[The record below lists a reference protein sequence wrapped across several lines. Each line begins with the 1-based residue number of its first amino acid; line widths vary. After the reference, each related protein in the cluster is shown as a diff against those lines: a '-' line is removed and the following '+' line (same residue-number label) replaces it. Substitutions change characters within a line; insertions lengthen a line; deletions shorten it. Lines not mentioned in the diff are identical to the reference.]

1 MKITGVETI
10 QMREASNLVWVQL
23 HTDEG
28 LVGLGETFRNPEAV
42 IAYVHETCAPALIG
56 QDPTRRAYL
65 AHNLARKVGN
75 HFNGFPSR
83 SVEIS
88 GNSAVDLALWD
99 LFGKVNQQPLYK
111 LMGGA
116 VRDSARIYNTCAG
129 SRYNNRVRHG
139 YNTELI
145 SRDDKAPETIEA
157 RDDLLLQVFEPARL
171 AEELLAEGITAMK
184 IWPFDVFAL
193 RNQGQEISVAELN
206 KAIWPIEQIR
216 KAVGDKMDIMIE
228 YHGLWKLPA
237 ALRIADALKDHDI
250 YWHEEPIWMQ
260 NFDDLARYRE
270 KVRGRVAGSENF
282 GTLPWYREV
291 FSRRAVDVANFD
303 VAWVG
308 GLTEAMRVT
317 HLADAYDR
325 TIAPHDCTGP
335 VTLGANVHLLMA
347 STNGL
352 ICETVR
358 AHTHGFYQEIVD
370 EVPRIDNGHIFASDR
385 PGIGMAL
392 SDAFFA
398 RTDLNRKLSG
408 TAGK

>member
-1 MKITGVETI
+1 
-10 QMREASNLVWVQL
+10 VQL

-56 QDPTRRAYL
+56 QDPSRRAAL
-65 AHNLARKVGN
+65 SHNLARKVGN

-83 SVEIS
+83 SVEVS

-99 LFGKVNQQPLYK
+99 LFGKANGQPLYK

-116 VRDSARIYNTCAG
+116 VQDSIRIYNTCAG

-145 SRDDKAPETIEA
+145 SRDDPVPETIEPL
-157 RDDLLLQVFEPARL
+157 DDLLLQVFEPGRL

-193 RNQGQEISVAELN
+193 RNRGQEISTEELN

-216 KAVGDKMDIMIE
+216 KAVGAKMDIMIE

-237 ALRIADALKDHDI
+237 AIRIADALKDYDI
-250 YWHEEPIWMQ
+250 YWHEEPVWMQ
-260 NFDDLARYRE
+260 NFDDIARYRE
-270 KVRGRVAGSENF
+270 SARGMIAGSENF

-291 FSRRAVDVANFD
+291 FSRGAVDVANFD

-308 GLTEAMRVT
+308 GLTEAVRVT
-317 HLADAYDR
+317 HLAEAYDR

-335 VTLGANVHLLMA
+335 VTLGANVHLLTA

-358 AHTHGFYQEIVD
+358 AHTQGFYAEIVD
-370 EVPRIDNGHIFASDR
+370 AVPRIEDGRIFPSDA
-385 PGIGMAL
+385 PGIGMNL
-392 SDAFFA
+392 SERFFG
-398 RTDLNRKLSG
+398 RSDLNRKLSG
-408 TAGK
+408 KSAQ

>member
-171 AEELLAEGITAMK
+171 AEELLAEGITTMK

-193 RNQGQEISVAELN
+193 RNHGQEISVAELN

-237 ALRIADALKDHDI
+237 ALRIADALRDHDI

>member
-1 MKITGVETI
+1 MKITGIETI

-56 QDPTRRAYL
+56 QDPSRRAYL

-99 LFGKVNQQPLYK
+99 LFGKVNNQPLYR

-145 SRDDKAPETIEA
+145 SRDDRAPDTIEA
-157 RDDLLLQVFEPARL
+157 RDDLLLQVFEPACL

-193 RNQGQEISVAELN
+193 RNQGQEISVEELN

-216 KAVGDKMDIMIE
+216 KTVGDRMDIMIE

-270 KVRGRVAGSENF
+270 NVRGRVAGSENF

-308 GLTEAMRVT
+308 GLTEAVRVA
-317 HLADAYDR
+317 HLAEAYDR

-370 EVPRIDNGHIFASDR
+370 EVPRIENGHIFASDR